1 MGGDKQTFPHT
12 HDSQLYCA
20 AHLGMFYLQLSH
32 LYEVLPEG
40 HNTPALETGE
50 FYEDNVQLKKGAHR
64 FLHTK
69 KQVQTKPASLMYR
82 QTNLSSQTLR
92 ACQISAGTAAGAPL
106 PGGYPC
112 SSVEPYPKPC

>member
-50 FYEDNVQLKKGAHR
+50 FYEDNVQLKKRGTPFFTHKE
-64 FLHTK
+64 T
-69 KQVQTKPASLMYR
+69 
-82 QTNLSSQTLR
+82 
-92 ACQISAGTAAGAPL
+92 SAD
-106 PGGYPC
+106 
-112 SSVEPYPKPC
+112 